1 MPKYLTASQLLAAT
15 QGIDT
20 SAIATAE
27 LAPYITAAESA
38 IDAYCGTSFEYR
50 ARNLQTPWNP
60 ETRRILNNWT
70 PVPIQS
76 VERLRIQVS
85 TQTVTGNPFVANI
98 PPADIVLDNTDG
110 WLEIVSLQAILY
122 GLAPTIINLGL
133 NTIIALL
140 DCHTGYYLVQSG
152 EQLTPPVA
160 PEKAYTSGRAYWVQ
174 SITQAPNQAPFA
186 PQPVP
191 PVVYQNG
198 AQTTLPYTVDFVNGS
213 VTFTGAQPATTDV
226 VSADYTYAIPDEIRE
241 ATRFATLAL
250 LAERNPNLAGMA
262 GLSSL
267 GLPGQMS
274 MTRTADGNTL
284 PKISRMLLGPYRHL
298 AAG

>member
-1 MPKYLTASQLLAAT
+1 M
-15 QGIDT
+15 
-20 SAIATAE
+20 
-27 LAPYITAAESA
+27 
-38 IDAYCGTSFEYR
+38 
-50 ARNLQTPWNP
+50 
-60 ETRRILNNWT
+60 
-70 PVPIQS
+70 
-76 VERLRIQVS
+76 
-85 TQTVTGNPFVANI
+85 TGNPFVANI
-98 PPADIVLDNTDG
+98 PPADVVLDNTDG
-110 WLEIVSLQAILY
+110 WLEVVSLQAILY

-140 DCHTGYYLVQSG
+140 DCHTGYYLVQLG
-152 EQLTPPVA
+152 EPLIAPVA
-160 PEKAYTSGRAYWVQ
+160 PAKAYTSGRAYWVQ
-174 SITQAPNQAPFA
+174 TISQAPNQVPFL

-198 AQTTLPYTVDFVNGS
+198 VVTALPYTVDFVNGS
-213 VTFTGAQPATTDV
+213 VTFTGVQPAATDV

-241 ATRFATLAL
+241 ATRFATLAI

-274 MTRTADGNTL
+274 MTRTADSGGL